1 MSYKSNKVKW
11 QKCSSEIRSVRE
23 QVFIYEYQFSE
34 EQEFDGN
41 DSNSEHILV
50 RDQSGKAIAT
60 GRLSRDGKISRVA
73 VLMQHRKQEVGKT
86 VINGLLKIAKERGLK
101 KVYFDSLL
109 DEVRKYRNQG
119 FIPVGSVYMEA
130 GIPKQPLMCDIE
142 LFHISTSIL
151 H

>member
-1 MSYKSNKVKW
+1 
-11 QKCSSEIRSVRE
+11 
-23 QVFIYEYQFSE
+23 
-34 EQEFDGN
+34 
-41 DSNSEHILV
+41 
-50 RDQSGKAIAT
+50 
-60 GRLSRDGKISRVA
+60 
-73 VLMQHRKQEVGKT
+73 MQHRKQEVGKT

>member
-11 QKCSSEIRSVRE
+11 CNYSSEIRSIRE
-23 QVFIYEYQFSE
+23 QVFIYEYRFSE
-34 EQEFDGN
+34 EQEFDGDDN
-41 DSNSEHILV
+41 ESEHILV
-50 RDQSGKAIAT
+50 RDPTGKAIAT

-73 VLMQHRKQEVGKT
+73 VLMQYRKKEVGKT
-86 VINGLLKIAKERGLK
+86 VINGLLNIAKERGLK

-119 FIPVGSVYMEA
+119 FIPIGSVYMEA
-130 GIPKQPLMCDIE
+130 GIAKQPLMCDIE
-142 LFHISTSIL
+142 LFKISTTIL